1 MSFSTKVATLFASN
15 AMYLCWTVIY
25 NLVTKPVTTLLVIF
39 ALAQIESIFYYLY
52 HLFAFVRWFNLQQY
66 LEEIVNESENVWE
79 FFDNLYLTINCYY
92 SDNYFDEL
100 LDFRLSLIGQWWP
113 HYDLVIPFIL
123 VRILS
128 YVVGITAVSLAVR
141 WEARRRRNNWTYKY
155 GYLYLNEPIST
166 NNERMFPH
174 SRLINVDSPDYQ
186 AEVFRDFGDGIV
198 HYSGVCFRVAD
209 KIYTAGH
216 VVEGSGTTIIQFKE
230 KKVTIP
236 THLWI
241 QEQYDVAHL
250 PYAYLA
256 SLNMK
261 SAKQSQ
267 AIPTPQSVKI
277 VARGQATYG
286 ILRDHEVMGM
296 LTYDG
301 STVAGFSGA
310 PYCVGNIV
318 LGIHTG
324 HQTTENVGVAF
335 SYINLIIK
343 RAERGYKKEDTED
356 YFDYELSR
364 AGKQGFNYRRDPY
377 HPDEYLVRV
386 AGKYHMVD
394 SEVFD
399 KISKKYQA
407 NEDNTMREYE
417 AEKSKRAR
425 NGSTQNSEVK
435 PVIIGSNP
443 DKVDLRTSAAKVN
456 PEAKTE
462 PINKIDSNSFL
473 EMGPHSKPPPVPP
486 RRLAEKVKELEKA
499 PMPRSSLT
507 YESATASILEGG
519 RFQPKPAQKKD
530 VAPPVM
536 PRSRG
541 TPSVCPIVT
550 KPSVTDLPELTH
562 AQLSDHLATTPR
574 NNGKRKTG
582 SAQRRLKQ
590 LKQVRMQMRMI
601 MTQLTHA
608 HGLLKSLNIDPQ
620 ATMTEHTLS
629 GSATSASGGAH
640 YNPFMT

>member
-66 LEEIVNESENVWE
+66 IEQIVEESEDVWE
-79 FFDNLYLTINCYY
+79 FFDNIYININSYY

-100 LDFRLSLIGQWWP
+100 LEFRLSMIGQWWP
-113 HYDLVIPFIL
+113 HYDLIIPFIL
-123 VRILS
+123 VRIIP
-128 YVVGITAVSLAVR
+128 YIAGTTVVSLAVR
-141 WEARRRRNNWTYKY
+141 WEMKRRRNNWTYKY
-155 GYLYLNEPIST
+155 GYLYLDEPVCT

-174 SRLINVDSPDYQ
+174 SQLIKVSSPDYQ

-198 HYSGVCFRVAD
+198 HYSGVCFRVGD
-209 KIYTAGH
+209 RIYTAGH
-216 VVEGSGTTIIQFKE
+216 VVEGAGTTIVQFKE
-230 KKVTIP
+230 KQVTVP
-236 THLWI
+236 AHLWI
-241 QEQYDVAHL
+241 QEQYDVAHI
-250 PYAYLA
+250 PYAYLV
-256 SLNMK
+256 SLQMR

-324 HQTTENVGVAF
+324 HQKTSNVGVAF

-343 RAERGYKKEDTED
+343 RAERGYKNEDTED

-364 AGKQGFNYRRDPY
+364 AGKQGFSYRRDPY

-386 AGKYHMVD
+386 AGKYHMID
-394 SEVFD
+394 SDVFD
-399 KISKKYQA
+399 RISKKYQA
-407 NEDNTMREYE
+407 SENSTMREYE
-417 AEKSKRAR
+417 AEKGNQTR
-425 NGSTQNSEVK
+425 NGSVQNSEVK
-435 PVIIGSNP
+435 PVIPESNSN
-443 DKVDLRTSAAKVN
+443 KVDLRTSAAKYKSEPN
-456 PEAKTE
+456 KE
-462 PINKIDSNSFL
+462 PINLVNEKTFL
-473 EMGPHSKPPPVPP
+473 GLGPHSKPPPVPP
-486 RRLAEKVKELEKA
+486 RKMVEKVQSLEKT
-499 PMPRSSLT
+499 PLPRSSLT
-507 YESATASILEGG
+507 YESAVASICQDGIS
-519 RFQPKPAQKKD
+519 QSKPVQKQ
-530 VAPPVM
+530 AAPPPVM
-536 PRSRG
+536 PRSR
-541 TPSVCPIVT
+541 PAASVSHIVT
-550 KPSVTDLPELTH
+550 KSSVTDLPELTH
-562 AQLSDHLATTPR
+562 AQLSDQLATTPR
-574 NNGKRKTG
+574 NNGKRKTS

-601 MTQLTHA
+601 MTQLNHA
-608 HGLLKSLNIDPQ
+608 HGLLRTLNIDPQ
-620 ATMTEHTLS
+620 STTTEPMQNGSETS
-629 GSATSASGGAH
+629 GNGGAH